1 MFTLTPDARHLTPDT
16 LSHLLNLTHSH
27 TFSQRTAKTDLNKS
41 AAPPDLVVSSALSDF
56 HDEAREARQV
66 DAVDIAD
73 GAAYSI
79 EEMKQRTEEDN
90 RLAAAELK
98 KDGVRLQVRV

>member
-1 MFTLTPDARHLTPDT
+1 M
-16 LSHLLNLTHSH
+16 
-27 TFSQRTAKTDLNKS
+27 
-41 AAPPDLVVSSALSDF
+41 SSALSDF

-98 KDGVRLQVRV
+98 KDGVRLQVRF

>member
-1 MFTLTPDARHLTPDT
+1 M
-16 LSHLLNLTHSH
+16 
-27 TFSQRTAKTDLNKS
+27 
-41 AAPPDLVVSSALSDF
+41 SSALSDF
-56 HDEAREARQV
+56 HDEAREAQQV